1 MVKRGRIFPP
11 ALFVSGANKMTIGI
25 SRGEL
30 ITASSAP
37 DFAVTDDLTVADA
50 ADVGGV
56 LTVAGAVVAQ
66 STLDVTG
73 DTTLTGK
80 LTMGGSAAGDLI
92 VKGAAANKLIETDA
106 SADKIGFFAAT
117 PIVKP
122 AALTTQ
128 LTSITHTAP
137 GTPDYALQDLV
148 QNTGFGF
155 VTKDE
160 GNTVLKVILNL
171 QVRLAEAEAK
181 LQALGLLS

>member
-1 MVKRGRIFPP
+1 
-11 ALFVSGANKMTIGI
+11 MTIGI

-50 ADVGGV
+50 ATVGGI

-66 STLDVTG
+66 ATLAVTG

-80 LTMGGSAAGDLI
+80 LIMGGSAAGDLN
-92 VKGAAANKLIETDA
+92 VKGAAANLLIETDA

-117 PIVKP
+117 PVVKP
-122 AALTTQ
+122 TALTAQ
-128 LTSITHTAP
+128 LTSVTHTAP

-160 GNTVLKVILNL
+160 GNTVLSVVANL
-171 QVRLAEAEAK
+171 QARVAELETK
-181 LQALGLLS
+181 LVALGLVTTA

>member
-1 MVKRGRIFPP
+1 
-11 ALFVSGANKMTIGI
+11 MTIGI
-25 SRGEL
+25 SRGSL
-30 ITASSAP
+30 ITASSTP

-56 LTVAGAVVAQ
+56 LTVAGNVVAQ
-66 STLDVTG
+66 AALAVTG

-106 SADKIGFFAAT
+106 SADKLALFGAT
-117 PIVKP
+117 PIVQP
-122 AALTTQ
+122 AAFTAQ

-171 QVRLAEAEAK
+171 QVRMAEAEAK
-181 LQALGLLS
+181 LVALGAVHA